1 MSRELFSSGAIWE
14 DKVGYSRAV
23 KVGNVIEVAGTTAA
37 NGDEII
43 GENDLYVQ
51 CMAIFEKVEKVL
63 QEAGASMQDVVRTRA
78 FVTDISRWQEFG
90 KAHAAW
96 FGKIKPATSLI
107 EVKGLI
113 DKKMLVE
120 IEVTAII
127 SSAKL

>member
-23 KVGNVIEVAGTTAA
+23 KVGNIIEVSGTTAA
-37 NGDEII
+37 NGDTII
-43 GENDLYVQ
+43 GENDLYLQ
-51 CMAIFEKVEKVL
+51 TMTIFEKIEKVL
-63 QEAGASMQDVVRTRA
+63 QEAGASMEDVVRTRA
-78 FVTDISRWQEFG
+78 FVTDISLWQDYG

-96 FGKIKPATSLI
+96 FGHIRPATSLI

-113 DKKMLVE
+113 DPKMLVE

-127 SSAKL
+127 GGAKV

>member
-23 KVGNVIEVAGTTAA
+23 KVGNIIEVAGTTAA
-37 NGDEII
+37 IGDEII
-43 GENDLYVQ
+43 GENDLYAQ

-63 QEAGASMQDVVRTRA
+63 LEAGATMEDVVRTRA
-78 FVTDISRWQEFG
+78 FVTDISQWQEFG
-90 KAHAAW
+90 RAHAAW

-113 DKKMLVE
+113 DNKMLVE

-127 SSAKL
+127 SSAKV